1 MHKEELSGAVY
12 FYCGDSE
19 VEMKT
24 NHPFMFMNY
33 KTLTG
38 ITPLPVRSQKLFR
51 IKQSKSA
58 FRVPVSVQGPGVALL
73 LP

>member
-1 MHKEELSGAVY
+1 
-12 FYCGDSE
+12 
-19 VEMKT
+19 MKT
-24 NHPFMFMNY
+24 NHPFMFMNC